1 MNDGLKF
8 YRELARLKEG
18 LVKLS
23 SYPNESTW
31 LKSPFESDIWL
42 GSFARSQNIQVNFS
56 VALDDGS
63 LLTDKKNTEF
73 LTVIKAWLC
82 MQDKPTPRTGII
94 PQSGHLYS
102 RVTTCFVLIDY
113 FLLRS
118 KRFRLGEFGFALVT
132 ENDLDML
139 FKCLASSSH
148 MSMSVYEWPARLKT
162 FLDEASSS
170 LDIDAI
176 LQQEPRLTDFSIQ
189 DPNFLGVAD
198 PKTILRYRAFLW
210 KAGYYRRITTHAQHR
225 SFAYAPDTKAI
236 AALLYPDTLRGVSPK
251 LVPPELKFIPVL
263 SSKREKPAVPVRFNK
278 MANMNRR
285 EMSSYASVLS
295 YAGSLHAL
303 EANFPVATLQPL
315 DRIVGRAAKGAR
327 QIQRFTTLPARA
339 VLGALQGAIE
349 FYLQYGEGIVSTYL
363 AIIEKC
369 EEEPANKNEILYGAR
384 FSELICPSL
393 SSLKILAWDVAY
405 SPEPPIGG
413 QIRPTISD
421 HKLYYEQVRRGVSF
435 WHLLMTLYGCA
446 IVTVGALMARRVS
459 EIMTLPCLEC
469 IDLKGRYL
477 LFGNAKSGSHGIRQK
492 EARPIPEIAVR
503 MIRTM
508 QRLQIGLKAA
518 KSLQGYTYLFA
529 LPHRTDLTLTKNA
542 NPSPDRALDIF
553 CDYFEIEADQQGR
566 RYYFRLH
573 QLRRFFA
580 MAFFWGG
587 APGGSDTLRWFL
599 GHTDI
604 RHLYHY
610 ITESTPGSVLNSVK
624 ASISS
629 ELVRRDDKS
638 AHELAVLC
646 EKHFGSRNFTVLTDG
661 DLEEYLEE
669 LVASGDVTV
678 EPNFFSENGEERYQL
693 IIVVKEKRNDT
704 SAEAD

>member
-1 MNDGLKF
+1 M
-8 YRELARLKEG
+8 
-18 LVKLS
+18 
-23 SYPNESTW
+23 
-31 LKSPFESDIWL
+31 
-42 GSFARSQNIQVNFS
+42 
-56 VALDDGS
+56 
-63 LLTDKKNTEF
+63 
-73 LTVIKAWLC
+73 
-82 MQDKPTPRTGII
+82 
-94 PQSGHLYS
+94 
-102 RVTTCFVLIDY
+102 
-113 FLLRS
+113 
-118 KRFRLGEFGFALVT
+118 
-132 ENDLDML
+132 
-139 FKCLASSSH
+139 
-148 MSMSVYEWPARLKT
+148 
-162 FLDEASSS
+162 
-170 LDIDAI
+170 
-176 LQQEPRLTDFSIQ
+176 
-189 DPNFLGVAD
+189 
-198 PKTILRYRAFLW
+198 
-210 KAGYYRRITTHAQHR
+210 
-225 SFAYAPDTKAI
+225 
-236 AALLYPDTLRGVSPK
+236 
-251 LVPPELKFIPVL
+251 
-263 SSKREKPAVPVRFNK
+263 
-278 MANMNRR
+278 
-285 EMSSYASVLS
+285 
-295 YAGSLHAL
+295 
-303 EANFPVATLQPL
+303 
-315 DRIVGRAAKGAR
+315 
-327 QIQRFTTLPARA
+327 
-339 VLGALQGAIE
+339 
-349 FYLQYGEGIVSTYL
+349 
-363 AIIEKC
+363 
-369 EEEPANKNEILYGAR
+369 
-384 FSELICPSL
+384 
-393 SSLKILAWDVAY
+393 
-405 SPEPPIGG
+405 GG
-413 QIRPTISD
+413 QLRPTISD
-421 HKLYYEQVRRGVSF
+421 HKLYYEQVRRGASF